1 MPLLLP
7 PPPSLPARGD
17 KRRLAAIAL
26 AVIILFAG
34 VAAWT
39 AVHPGGYGRSRAGCV
54 SVTIPSTT
62 GGAMLHQCGPRAR
75 IMCRSAFRHHDR
87 LSLLIR
93 PSCRTAGLT

>member
-7 PPPSLPARGD
+7 PPPPQPVRGD

-26 AVIILFAG
+26 AVALLFAG
-34 VAAWT
+34 VAVWS
-39 AVHPGGYGRSRAGCV
+39 AVHPGGYGDSRGGCV

-62 GGAMLHQCGPRAR
+62 GGAMLHQCGTRAEA
-75 IMCRSAFRHHDR
+75 MCRSAFRHHDR

-93 PSCRTAGLT
+93 PPCRAAGLN

>member
-7 PPPSLPARGD
+7 PPQSQPVRGD
-17 KRRLAAIAL
+17 KRRLAAIAV
-26 AVIILFAG
+26 AVVILFAG

-39 AVHPGGYGRSRAGCV
+39 AAHPGGNGNSPAGCV

-62 GGAMLHQCGPRAR
+62 GGALLHQCGLRAR
-75 IMCRSAFRHHDR
+75 VMCRDAFRHHDR

-93 PSCRTAGLT
+93 PPCRAAGLY